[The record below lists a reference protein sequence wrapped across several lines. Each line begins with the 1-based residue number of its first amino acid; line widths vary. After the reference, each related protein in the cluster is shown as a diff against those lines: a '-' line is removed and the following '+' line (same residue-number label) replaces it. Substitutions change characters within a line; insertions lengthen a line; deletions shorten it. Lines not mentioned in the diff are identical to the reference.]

1 MDSQYLSFVFRAA
14 YETGRTR
21 AWIKQTTGIQNL
33 DLLGFLSEKWPI
45 PPLATQRAIG
55 KQLEDATIR
64 QQQLKSRLSAQVQL
78 LIERRQALIT
88 AAVTGESEIPGAA
101 A

>member
-1 MDSQYLSFVFRAA
+1 MDSQYLAFVFRAA

-21 AWIKQTTGIQNL
+21 SWIKQTTGIQNL

-45 PPLATQRAIG
+45 PPLATQRAIAR
-55 KQLEDATIR
+55 QLGGATIR
-64 QQQLKSRLSAQVQL
+64 QQQLKSRLRIQIEL

-88 AAVTGESEIPGAA
+88 SAVAGELEIPGVAA
-101 A
+101 